1 MSIKSYLRRLS
12 GPMLLPSFG
21 GIYQDRGG
29 EASAAAIFRPCA
41 QAFGLPEAPATE
53 ERPAAKKKPSML
65 KRLGRFAVKAVVWAH
80 VWFILCTS
88 FLLFLYKFMDP
99 QVTVLMI
106 YRKYESHFTVRRPV
120 PVDLQRDIGKRRTRM
135 LVKLED
141 GNFYYH
147 HGFDLAAIKYA
158 AVLNKRIG
166 RTVYG
171 GSTLSMQTARTL
183 FLVPAKN
190 YFRKYLEAIVTV
202 ELEVILGKDRTVELY
217 FSTAEWGK
225 GVFGI
230 QAASKL
236 YYGTRVANISDENY
250 IRLISLLATPI
261 KYTPS
266 TIYRNRLLMLRYE
279 YLSGEYLE

>member
-1 MSIKSYLRRLS
+1 
-12 GPMLLPSFG
+12 
-21 GIYQDRGG
+21 
-29 EASAAAIFRPCA
+29 
-41 QAFGLPEAPATE
+41 
-53 ERPAAKKKPSML
+53 
-65 KRLGRFAVKAVVWAH
+65 
-80 VWFILCTS
+80 
-88 FLLFLYKFMDP
+88 
-99 QVTVLMI
+99 
-106 YRKYESHFTVRRPV
+106 
-120 PVDLQRDIGKRRTRM
+120 
-135 LVKLED
+135 
-141 GNFYYH
+141 
-147 HGFDLAAIKYA
+147 
-158 AVLNKRIG
+158 
-166 RTVYG
+166 
-171 GSTLSMQTARTL
+171 
-183 FLVPAKN
+183 VPAKN